1 MTVAELS
8 RSLAAWRGRQR
19 ARAPGA
25 ATTEPRAAARP
36 LGRPGRSRP
45 EPMPQLA
52 LTVGPVRV
60 SHQLEM
66 AQDPPQPR
74 RVQPPGRRH
83 QHRLSLNRDLVGQVL
98 GAMSQHP
105 SMSHR
110 ELPTN
115 QRLGGRRQRT
125 TNNAEPSGH
134 CSPPC
139 WPPDATGHGASPRS
153 SQPPG
158 LGRPRQRPHHRRP
171 RVVGASGLPADRPAP
186 ATPGPARPRRH
197 RSAGPVLRGQF
208 LNGCRQRRQPIRT
221 PGRQPGRR
229 ASRMC
234 VRVHRRNLS
243 TRHENT
249 TTIGQPGDNSSRRS
263 GHWAGRSGA
272 ARVRTSCWLTHE
284 PQGPTHVPGE
294 RMGPDPPCELP
305 AWGPRA

>member
-1 MTVAELS
+1 VTVAELS

-125 TNNAEPSGH
+125 TEQRRAVRTLLAAVLAPRRNRARSQPAVEPTSWPW
-134 CSPPC
+134 SAPAAPPPSTAASC
-139 WPPDATGHGASPRS
+139 WSQWPSSRSTSPRNPRTCSAKAASVSRS
-153 SQPPG
+153 S
-158 LGRPRQRPHHRRP
+158 
-171 RVVGASGLPADRPAP
+171 
-186 ATPGPARPRRH
+186 PARPVPERLP
-197 RSAGPVLRGQF
+197 SAP
-208 LNGCRQRRQPIRT
+208 
-221 PGRQPGRR
+221 
-229 ASRMC
+229 
-234 VRVHRRNLS
+234 
-243 TRHENT
+243 
-249 TTIGQPGDNSSRRS
+249 
-263 GHWAGRSGA
+263 
-272 ARVRTSCWLTHE
+272 
-284 PQGPTHVPGE
+284 PTH
-294 RMGPDPPCELP
+294 PDARPP
-305 AWGPRA
+305 ARSTG